1 MKRSQL
7 RARYW
12 RIVFFFA
19 RVTAGFIWWEIFLP
33 RIGMGGLEFDEPARS
48 ATSASRFVSAR
59 SPSAWAA

>member
-7 RARYW
+7 SLRYW

-33 RIGMGGLEFDEPARS
+33 RIGGAGWSERTRS
-48 ATSASRFVSAR
+48 DASGRPRCVSAR
-59 SPSAWAA
+59 SPSAWAG